1 MIYIV
6 YAYIFFV
13 NFDSVDGILKKL
25 RREKTLRFEM
35 RVVAQEDV
43 RRRRWGIRD
52 NLGFK
57 NK

>member
-43 RRRRWGIRD
+43 RRRR
-52 NLGFK
+52 
-57 NK
+57 